1 MTLAVTGG
9 VPWYLEQINPA
20 LPAAEN
26 IRKLCFESDGLFVEE
41 FKFIFHDLFGKR
53 LPICKKLVESLKDG
67 PKEYDE
73 IAQSVQYPSGGPL
86 SQYLEDLITSGFI
99 EREYTWSLQSGKES
113 KLSKYRI
120 RDNYLRYYLK
130 FILPSLRQIK
140 KGLFKSTSP
149 FNMHGWEGTIGL
161 QFESLVLNNRPSI
174 WKSLGLRTEDIIFEN
189 PYFQSKT
196 SKQAGCQVDYLI
208 QTRFRNLY
216 VCEVKFSHKPISVD
230 VIREMEKKIAAL
242 KMPKGF
248 SCLPVLIHVNG
259 VTRDVKE
266 SIFFTRIID
275 FSENLTTAF

>member
-1 MTLAVTGG
+1 MKRILINAAHQEEIRIAVANG
-9 VPWYLEQINPA
+9 
-20 LPAAEN
+20 
-26 IRKLCFESDGLFVEE
+26 
-41 FKFIFHDLFGKR
+41 
-53 LPICKKLVESLKDG
+53 
-67 PKEYDE
+67 
-73 IAQSVQYPSGGPL
+73 
-86 SQYLEDLITSGFI
+86 QYLEDLIISGFI

-149 FNMHGWEGTIGL
+149 FNMHGWEGIIGL

-174 WKSLGLRTEDIIFEN
+174 WKSLGLRIEDIIFEN

-208 QTRFRNLY
+208 QTRFKNLY

-230 VIREMEKKIAAL
+230 VIRAMEKKFAAL
-242 KMPKGF
+242 KIPKGF
-248 SCLPVLIHVNG
+248 SCLPVLIHFNG
-259 VTRDVKE
+259 ITRDVKE
-266 SIFFTRIID
+266 SIFFTQIID
-275 FSENLTTAF
+275 FSENLTTSF